1 MWGEPNRL
9 KIGGA
14 KATRPMRYAGLL
26 SRLCTIERKLRGIS
40 FCFVTAFPFAR
51 KLLFSWF
58 FIHVDKK

>member
-1 MWGEPNRL
+1 
-9 KIGGA
+9 
-14 KATRPMRYAGLL
+14 MRYAGLL

-58 FIHVDKK
+58 FIHMNKK